1 MRMNVSI
8 DDELLAEAKKLT
20 KIENTQKLVHHA
32 IEYMASYEAVKFLKS
47 QAGTQ
52 PNLRIPA
59 RRRMEVE

>member
-1 MRMNVSI
+1 MRMTVSI
-8 DDELLAEAKKLT
+8 DDELLAEARKLT
-20 KIENTQKLVHHA
+20 KIENTQKLILHA

-52 PNLRIPA
+52 PNLRVPP